1 MSQPRIPSGP
11 RQVPKDLEHTLHN
24 STANWMTLAF
34 GESVH
39 KSKAKQYL
47 FRLMEFNK
55 AELNRHDSFL

>member
-1 MSQPRIPSGP
+1 M
-11 RQVPKDLEHTLHN
+11 PKDLEHTLHN